1 MKKETIDSLK
11 KLKLG
16 EILPSYKPLSEEE
29 KELQNTLSKLKNFG
43 ILILNKNSYSVL
55 NFKLLSKFIEL
66 QDFEKLAEYIE
77 NPNELENGIKSS
89 LEYKILKHL
98 KKNDNGEYIDM
109 SEFNSNLKLLRN
121 KLSSLAKKPEK
132 YISID
137 LGTSVWFG
145 DGSKFERDCILAKI
159 EFNGIKYLNELENT
173 EKSIVNNGILIQDS
187 RLEKSPI
194 KQNINP
200 APKNNPEKKSLFKR
214 IYSDPWVIGISLII
228 IAAIL
233 GAERIKHWIDSYIN
247 GL

>member
-1 MKKETIDSLK
+1 MKKGTIDNLK

-16 EILPSYKPLSEEE
+16 ERLSSYKPLSEEE

-43 ILILNKNSYSVL
+43 ILSLNKNSYSVL

-77 NPNELENGIKSS
+77 NPNELENGIKS
-89 LEYKILKHL
+89 
-98 KKNDNGEYIDM
+98 
-109 SEFNSNLKLLRN
+109 
-121 KLSSLAKKPEK
+121 
-132 YISID
+132 
-137 LGTSVWFG
+137 
-145 DGSKFERDCILAKI
+145 
-159 EFNGIKYLNELENT
+159 
-173 EKSIVNNGILIQDS
+173 IVNNGILIQDS

-200 APKNNPEKKSLFKR
+200 APKNNPEKKSLFNR
-214 IYSDPWVIGISLII
+214 IYSNPWVIGISLII

-233 GAERIKHWIDSYIN
+233 GAERIKDWIDKYIN

>member
-1 MKKETIDSLK
+1 M
-11 KLKLG
+11 
-16 EILPSYKPLSEEE
+16 
-29 KELQNTLSKLKNFG
+29 NTFAIYYGSRKTTT
-43 ILILNKNSYSVL
+43 Y
-55 NFKLLSKFIEL
+55 
-66 QDFEKLAEYIE
+66 
-77 NPNELENGIKSS
+77 ENGKT
-89 LEYKILKHL
+89 
-98 KKNDNGEYIDM
+98 
-109 SEFNSNLKLLRN
+109 LLVTATQRFV
-121 KLSSLAKKPEK
+121 
-132 YISID
+132 I
-137 LGTSVWFG
+137 V
-145 DGSKFERDCILAKI
+145 
-159 EFNGIKYLNELENT
+159 T